1 MKKKIIHYVLLCEN
15 KWMFTQQ
22 ILKSASRRSKKLV
35 KEIVLSHVF
44 FLKLNLVLGIY
55 SKSYIKNIKY

>member
-1 MKKKIIHYVLLCEN
+1 MHYILLCEN

-22 ILKSASRRSKKLV
+22 ILKSVNQRNKNLL
-35 KEIVLSHVF
+35 KEIVMSRVF
-44 FLKLNLVLGIY
+44 FKLNLVLGIY

>member
-1 MKKKIIHYVLLCEN
+1 MHYTLLCEN

-22 ILKSASRRSKKLV
+22 ILKSANQRSKKLL
-35 KEIVLSHVF
+35 KEIVLSCVLF
-44 FLKLNLVLGIY
+44 KLNLVLGIY